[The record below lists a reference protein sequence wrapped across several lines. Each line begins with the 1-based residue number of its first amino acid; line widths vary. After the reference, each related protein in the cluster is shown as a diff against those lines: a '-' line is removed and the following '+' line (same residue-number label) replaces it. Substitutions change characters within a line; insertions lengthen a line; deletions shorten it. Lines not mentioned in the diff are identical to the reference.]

1 MLTNN
6 LFIVFCGTFLVLEA
20 ANVNFNNRCGY
31 GINVIRTANGQAPV
45 SECNLGAGASC
56 QRSYDSNG
64 MNFKNGWN
72 GKTLA
77 EFTFNSWN
85 NIDFYDLSVIV
96 GYDTPM
102 QITSSTGGPTVT
114 CRNAGCPDAYLF
126 PSDNSKNHG
135 TKSGGTF
142 TVNFCP

>member
-1 MLTNN
+1 MLTKQ
-6 LFIVFCGTFLVLEA
+6 LFLLFAAFMILEA
-20 ANVNFNNRCGY
+20 STVNFNNRCSY

-45 SECNLGAGASC
+45 SECNLGPGGSC
-56 QRSYDSNG
+56 SKNYGSNG

-77 EFTFNSWN
+77 EFSFNSWN
-85 NIDFYDLSVIV
+85 GQDFYDLSVIV

-102 QITSSTGGPTVT
+102 QIIPSNGGPTVT
-114 CRNAGCPDAYLF
+114 CKSPQCPDAYLF
-126 PSDNSKNHG
+126 PSDDTKTHG
-135 TKSGGTF
+135 TQTGGTF